1 MYRNTSSPTPDDA
14 SANVEDESQLSGGTT
29 YYNNVRTSDKDARV
43 AEADGQLPLFSQCNT
58 NAVTA
63 ISEWTNTTGIETL
76 ASPVSNSA
84 ASTVA
89 ILPAGTDCNGTVLT
103 QGLVLIGV
111 SEYST
116 SFLTQ
121 EGKQLIEN
129 AILYLLGIDR
139 PQSVDEVLNH
149 KSSNR
154 KFLYDGKLFIEA
166 SGVVYDATGR
176 RMAR

>member
-1 MYRNTSSPTPDDA
+1 M
-14 SANVEDESQLSGGTT
+14 
-29 YYNNVRTSDKDARV
+29 
-43 AEADGQLPLFSQCNT
+43 
-58 NAVTA
+58 
-63 ISEWTNTTGIETL
+63 
-76 ASPVSNSA
+76 
-84 ASTVA
+84 
-89 ILPAGTDCNGTVLT
+89 
-103 QGLVLIGV
+103 IGV

-129 AILYLLGIDR
+129 AILYLLNIDR
-139 PQSVDEVLNH
+139 PQSVDEVINH